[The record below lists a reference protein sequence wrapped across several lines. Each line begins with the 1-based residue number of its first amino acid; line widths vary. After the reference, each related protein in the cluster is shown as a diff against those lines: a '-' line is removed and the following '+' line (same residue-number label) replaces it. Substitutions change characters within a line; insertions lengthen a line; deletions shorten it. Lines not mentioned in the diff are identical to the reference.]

1 MEEEP
6 HSLRGLSQAAFEK
19 LFRQYY
25 EELYYYA
32 CRYLWRRE
40 DAEEAVQDVF
50 VRVWEKREELQISTS
65 VKAYLY
71 AAVRNRAINHLNS
84 RWAREAPLQLDPATP
99 IMAEAME
106 DELDQE
112 ALIRLLQKGIA
123 TLPSQCRTIFHL
135 SRQGGL
141 TYDEIAEEL
150 GISKETVK
158 SQVKIAL
165 RKLRDFLGRHWE
177 AMLWL
182 GLWYW

>member
-1 MEEEP
+1 
-6 HSLRGLSQAAFEK
+6 
-19 LFRQYY
+19 
-25 EELYYYA
+25 
-32 CRYLWRRE
+32 
-40 DAEEAVQDVF
+40 
-50 VRVWEKREELQISTS
+50 
-65 VKAYLY
+65 
-71 AAVRNRAINHLNS
+71 
-84 RWAREAPLQLDPATP
+84 
-99 IMAEAME
+99 MAEAME

-150 GISKETVK
+150 GISKETIK